1 MFFKAEGKRFASAP
15 FLGQTLL
22 CSKYVPNE
30 EGIVL
35 DLNLQ
40 QISKL
45 LEVVFENAHEPMVVT
60 DKEGNI
66 LLFNRSYRE
75 FLGIQENVIG
85 KPVTEV
91 IENTRMHI
99 VGREGVPEIA
109 DIQQIKGQKMIAH
122 RIPIMDEGQ
131 VIAVLGT
138 VLFQDVKELASLAAM
153 VGQLKDELTYYKKE
167 LRRRLGATYHFDQIV
182 GYSQKMKELKK
193 FSQKVAKSDSTVLIT
208 GESGTGKELFAHA
221 IHAESKRK
229 MGPFIRV
236 NCAAIPDSLLESE
249 LFGYEEGAFT
259 GAARR
264 GKKGKFELAD
274 HGTIL
279 LDEIGD
285 MPLPLQA
292 KLLRVLQEK
301 EVERVGAVRSTPID
315 VRVIAS
321 TNQDLPAL
329 IKDGRFRADLYYRLN
344 VVSLEIPPLRE
355 RLEDLPEL
363 VSNLLQRLV
372 ESTGISVKSIDDEAW
387 SVLRSYSWPG
397 NVRELNNVLERALH
411 LLEGD
416 QLKKEHLWLPA
427 SVESRPSRPV
437 QSLKETL
444 ERAEKEALLMAMQ
457 EAEGNKLEAA
467 KLLKISK
474 SSFYEKWEKHGL
486 AT

>member
-1 MFFKAEGKRFASAP
+1 MRRGVIR
-15 FLGQTLL
+15 
-22 CSKYVPNE
+22 
-30 EGIVL
+30 L
-35 DLNLQ
+35 DWNLQ
-40 QISKL
+40 QMSKL
-45 LEVVFENAHEPMVVT
+45 LEAVFENAHEPMVVT
-60 DKEGNI
+60 DRDGKI
-66 LLFNRSYRE
+66 LLLNRSYRE
-75 FLGIQENVIG
+75 FLGVQESVIG
-85 KPVTEV
+85 RPVTEV

-99 VGREGVPEIA
+99 VGQEGVPEIA
-109 DIQQIKGQKMIAH
+109 DIQKIKGQKMIAH

-153 VGQLKDELTYYKKE
+153 VGQLQDELTYYKKE

-182 GYSQKMKELKK
+182 GYSLKMLELKK

-285 MPLPLQA
+285 MPMPLQA

-301 EVERVGAVRSTPID
+301 EVERVGAVRATPID

-321 TNQDLPAL
+321 TNQDLLAC

-344 VVSLEIPPLRE
+344 VVSLEVPPLRE

-363 VSNLLQRLV
+363 VSNVLQRLV
-372 ESTGISVKSIDDEAW
+372 ESTGSMVKAIDDEVW
-387 SVLRSYSWPG
+387 GVLRSYSWPG
-397 NVRELNNVLERALH
+397 NVRELCNVLERALH
-411 LLEGD
+411 HMED
-416 QLKKEHLWLPA
+416 DTLKKEHLWLPVSDQA
-427 SVESRPSRPV
+427 FSSTTLMP
-437 QSLKETL
+437 LKETL
-444 ERAEKEALLMAMQ
+444 ENAEREALLLAMEQ
-457 EAEGNKLEAA
+457 AKGNKLEAA
-467 KLLKISK
+467 KLLHISK

-486 AT
+486 SK

>member
-1 MFFKAEGKRFASAP
+1 
-15 FLGQTLL
+15 
-22 CSKYVPNE
+22 
-30 EGIVL
+30 
-35 DLNLQ
+35 
-40 QISKL
+40 
-45 LEVVFENAHEPMVVT
+45 MVVT
-60 DKEGNI
+60 DQDGKI
-66 LLFNRSYRE
+66 LLLNRSYRE
-75 FLGIQENVIG
+75 FLGVREDVIG
-85 KPVTEV
+85 RPVTEV

-99 VGREGVPEIA
+99 VGKEGVPEIA
-109 DIQQIKGQKMIAH
+109 AIQQIKGQSMIAH
-122 RIPIMDEGQ
+122 RIPIVDDGK

-153 VGQLKDELTYYKKE
+153 VEQLKDELTYYKKE
-167 LRRRLGATYHFDQIV
+167 LRRRLGAAYHFDQIV
-182 GYSQKMKELKK
+182 GYSAKMRELKN
-193 FSQKVAKSDSTVLIT
+193 FSHKVAKSDSTVLIT

-264 GKKGKFELAD
+264 GKKGKFELAH

-301 EVERVGAVRSTPID
+301 EVERVGAVRATPID

-321 TNQDLPAL
+321 TNQDLLAR
-329 IKDGRFRADLYYRLN
+329 IKEGKFRADLYYRLN
-344 VVSLEIPPLRE
+344 VVSLSIPPLRE

-363 VSNLLQRLV
+363 VSNLLKQLA
-372 ESTGISVKSIDDEAW
+372 ESTGIVVRAIDDEVW

-397 NVRELNNVLERALH
+397 NVRELRNLLERAMH
-411 LLEGD
+411 LLDGD
-416 QLKKEHLWLPA
+416 VLRKEHIWLPA
-427 SVESRPSRPV
+427 SDDTRGNAPV
-437 QSLKETL
+437 RSLKETL
-444 ERAEKEALLMAMQ
+444 EAAEREALLQAVRQ
-457 EAEGNKLEAA
+457 ADGNKQEAA
-467 KLLKISK
+467 KLLQISK
-474 SSFYEKWEKHGL
+474 SSFYAKWEKYGL
-486 AT
+486 SQ

>member
-1 MFFKAEGKRFASAP
+1 M
-15 FLGQTLL
+15 
-22 CSKYVPNE
+22 
-30 EGIVL
+30 
-35 DLNLQ
+35 DWNLQ
-40 QISKL
+40 QMSKL
-45 LEVVFENAHEPMVVT
+45 LEVVFENAHEPMIVT
-60 DKEGNI
+60 DKDGKI
-66 LLFNRSYRE
+66 LLLNRSYRE
-75 FLGIQENVIG
+75 FLNVGDVIG

-99 VGREGVPEIA
+99 VGQAGVAEIA
-109 DIQQIKGQKMIAH
+109 DIQRIKGQNMIAH
-122 RIPIMDEGQ
+122 RIPIMYEGK
-131 VIAVLGT
+131 VLAVLGT

-153 VGQLKDELTYYKKE
+153 VDQLKDELTYYKKE
-167 LRRRLGATYHFDQIV
+167 LRRRLGATYHIDQIV
-182 GYSQKMKELKK
+182 GYSQKMQVLKQ

-259 GAARR
+259 GAVRK
-264 GKKGKFELAD
+264 GKKGKFELAN

-321 TNQDLPAL
+321 TNQDMLAS
-329 IKDGRFRADLYYRLN
+329 IKEGKFRADLYYRLN
-344 VVSLEIPPLRE
+344 VVSLSIPPLRE

-363 VSNLLQRLV
+363 VSNLLGQLV
-372 ESTGISVKSIDDEAW
+372 ESTGVTVRSIDDDVW
-387 SVLRSYSWPG
+387 GVLKSYSWPG
-397 NVRELNNVLERALH
+397 NVRELRNVLERALH
-411 LLEGD
+411 LMED
-416 QLKKEHLWLPA
+416 DVLKKEHIWLPA
-427 SVESRPSRPV
+427 AASEASTSASAVRP
-437 QSLKETL
+437 LKETL
-444 ERAEKEALLMAMQ
+444 ELAEKEALLLAMK
-457 EAEGNKLEAA
+457 EANGNKQEAA
-467 KLLKISK
+467 KLLRISK
-474 SSFYEKWEKHGL
+474 SSFYEKWEKHRL
-486 AT
+486 EK

>member
-1 MFFKAEGKRFASAP
+1 M
-15 FLGQTLL
+15 
-22 CSKYVPNE
+22 
-30 EGIVL
+30 

>member
-1 MFFKAEGKRFASAP
+1 MDW
-15 FLGQTLL
+15 
-22 CSKYVPNE
+22 N
-30 EGIVL
+30 I
-35 DLNLQ
+35 Q

-45 LEVVFENAHEPMVVT
+45 LEVVFENAHEPMIVT
-60 DKEGNI
+60 DPNGKI
-66 LLFNRSYRE
+66 LLLNRSYRE
-75 FLGIQENVIG
+75 FLNVQDVIG
-85 KPVTEV
+85 QAVTDI

-99 VGREGVPEIA
+99 VGKAGVAEIA
-109 DIQQIKGQKMIAH
+109 DIQRIKGQNMIAH
-122 RIPIMDEGQ
+122 RIPIMDEGK

-138 VLFQDVKELASLAAM
+138 VLFQDVQELASLAAM
-153 VGQLKDELTYYKKE
+153 VDQLKDELIYYKKE

-182 GYSQKMKELKK
+182 GYSQKLQELKR

-236 NCAAIPDSLLESE
+236 NCAAIPDTLLESE

-259 GAARR
+259 GAVRR
-264 GKKGKFELAD
+264 GKKGKFELAN

-301 EVERVGAVRSTPID
+301 EVERVGAVRTTPID

-321 TNQDLPAL
+321 TNQDMLGS
-329 IKDGRFRADLYYRLN
+329 IKEGKFRADLYYRLN
-344 VVSLEIPPLRE
+344 VVSLSIPPLRE

-363 VSNLLQRLV
+363 VSNLLGQLAQ
-372 ESTGISVKSIDDEAW
+372 STGVTVRVIDDEVW
-387 SVLRSYSWPG
+387 SALKSYSWPG
-397 NVRELNNVLERALH
+397 NVRELRNVLERALH
-411 LLEGD
+411 VTED
-416 QLKKEHLWLPA
+416 DVLKKEHIWLPA
-427 SVESRPSRPV
+427 REETVTGASAVPIR
-437 QSLKETL
+437 SLKEML
-444 ERAEKEALLMAMQ
+444 EKTEREAILQALR
-457 EAEGNKLEAA
+457 EAEGNKQEAA

-474 SSFYEKWEKHGL
+474 SSFYEKWEKHQL
-486 AT
+486 DSRA

>member
-1 MFFKAEGKRFASAP
+1 M
-15 FLGQTLL
+15 
-22 CSKYVPNE
+22 
-30 EGIVL
+30 

-329 IKDGRFRADLYYRLN
+329 IKDGKFRADLYYRLN

>member
-1 MFFKAEGKRFASAP
+1 M
-15 FLGQTLL
+15 
-22 CSKYVPNE
+22 
-30 EGIVL
+30 

-427 SVESRPSRPV
+427 SVEALPSRPLK
-437 QSLKETL
+437 SLKETL
-444 ERAEKEALLMAMQ
+444 EQAEREALLLAMRA
-457 EAEGNKLEAA
+457 AEGNKQEAA

>member
-1 MFFKAEGKRFASAP
+1 MDW
-15 FLGQTLL
+15 
-22 CSKYVPNE
+22 N
-30 EGIVL
+30 I
-35 DLNLQ
+35 Q

-45 LEVVFENAHEPMVVT
+45 LEVVFENAHEPMIVT
-60 DKEGNI
+60 DPNGKI
-66 LLFNRSYRE
+66 LLLNRSYRE
-75 FLGIQENVIG
+75 FLNVQDVIG
-85 KPVTEV
+85 QAVTDV

-99 VGREGVPEIA
+99 VGKAGVAEIA
-109 DIQQIKGQKMIAH
+109 DIQRIKGQSMIAH
-122 RIPIMDEGQ
+122 RIPIMDEGK

-138 VLFQDVKELASLAAM
+138 VLFQDVQELASLAAM
-153 VGQLKDELTYYKKE
+153 VDQLKDELIYYKKE

-182 GYSQKMKELKK
+182 GYSQKLQELKR

-236 NCAAIPDSLLESE
+236 NCAAIPDTLLESE

-259 GAARR
+259 GAVRR
-264 GKKGKFELAD
+264 GKKGKFELAN

-301 EVERVGAVRSTPID
+301 EVERVGAVRTTPID

-321 TNQDLPAL
+321 TNQDMLAS
-329 IKDGRFRADLYYRLN
+329 IKEGKFRADLYYRLN
-344 VVSLEIPPLRE
+344 VVSLTIPPLRE

-363 VSNLLQRLV
+363 VSNLLGQLAR
-372 ESTGISVKSIDDEAW
+372 STGVTVRVIDDEVW
-387 SVLRSYSWPG
+387 SVLKSYSWPG
-397 NVRELNNVLERALH
+397 NVRELRNVLERALH
-411 LLEGD
+411 LVED
-416 QLKKEHLWLPA
+416 DVLKKEHIWLPA
-427 SVESRPSRPV
+427 REETLSGASAAPIR
-437 QSLKETL
+437 SLKEML
-444 ERAEKEALLMAMQ
+444 ENTEREAILQALR
-457 EAEGNKLEAA
+457 EAEGNKQEAA

-474 SSFYEKWEKHGL
+474 SSFYEKWEKYQL
-486 AT
+486 DSKA